1 MHVDEGI
8 AGGGRAHR
16 SPGGWWRGG
25 RAEALP
31 ARLTA
36 LGALTV
42 ISLLV
47 LGGLGFAIYK
57 SFQDSTYVAGENSIW
72 VVGQIEPA
80 ALRYENALWRYT
92 ADPQAQAAGELRVA
106 SELLLSR
113 MGIVDVHLGQG
124 QLALGGRDAALWA
137 EVERA
142 RPLVEAVAD
151 AETEAGLRRAA
162 AAAAARVADFAEDVR
177 RFNVRAMLVAV
188 DKAEADRAA
197 LRLTV
202 MRFAAASFLLVSLLV
217 AAIWAMIYSYRNL
230 RRSRAESATVR
241 ESLDRSYRL
250 SGEGIM
256 SVTREYRIVMA
267 NPAATRMFGIADG
280 DPDNAFVHLV
290 IRIGSGRDLETR
302 RRAGEEIFQALCQAL
317 APDQEQNPLALSC
330 EIQEIDP
337 ELSWKKN
344 NLAEWIA
351 KRSRESA

>member
-57 SFQDSTYVAGENSIW
+57 SFQGSTYVAGENSIW

-124 QLALGGRDAALWA
+124 QLALGGLDLDDVRA
-137 EVERA
+137 EVGQHA
-142 RPLVEAVAD
+142 RGHGSRPRCGRFEDAD
-151 AETEAGLRRAA
+151 
-162 AAAAARVADFAEDVR
+162 
-177 RFNVRAMLVAV
+177 
-188 DKAEADRAA
+188 
-197 LRLTV
+197 
-202 MRFAAASFLLVSLLV
+202 
-217 AAIWAMIYSYRNL
+217 
-230 RRSRAESATVR
+230 
-241 ESLDRSYRL
+241 
-250 SGEGIM
+250 
-256 SVTREYRIVMA
+256 TREWPGMIVERVGKELR
-267 NPAATRMFGIADG
+267 P
-280 DPDNAFVHLV
+280 VHRPSL
-290 IRIGSGRDLETR
+290 GRASDVGR
-302 RRAGEEIFQALCQAL
+302 
-317 APDQEQNPLALSC
+317 
-330 EIQEIDP
+330 
-337 ELSWKKN
+337 
-344 NLAEWIA
+344 
-351 KRSRESA
+351 